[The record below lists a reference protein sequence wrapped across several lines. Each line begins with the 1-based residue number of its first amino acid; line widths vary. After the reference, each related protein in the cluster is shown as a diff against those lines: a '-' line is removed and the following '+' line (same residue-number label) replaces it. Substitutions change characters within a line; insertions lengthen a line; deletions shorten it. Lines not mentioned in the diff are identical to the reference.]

1 MTQNFPQED
10 ISEGWDE
17 GKDITSI
24 SYGNGVW
31 ALVMSESELHSQQ
44 WWTRS
49 YFPENEIKEGWD
61 EGKKI
66 TSLTYGNGVWV
77 LVMSMGSGLY
87 SQQWWTRSNFPKD
100 EIKEGWGT
108 SKPDSPWFVEDLPNK

>member
-1 MTQNFPQED
+1 
-10 ISEGWDE
+10 
-17 GKDITSI
+17 
-24 SYGNGVW
+24 
-31 ALVMSESELHSQQ
+31 MSSGTEFRSQR

-61 EGKKI
+61 EGRKI
-66 TSLTYGNGVWV
+66 TSLTYGNGAWV
-77 LVMSMGSGLY
+77 LVMSKGSGLY
-87 SQQWWTRSNFPKD
+87 SQQWWTRSSFPKD